1 MQTQAQTHIHP
12 QACPPAHPIGVLLV
26 DDHRTMLWGLSRLI
40 DGEQPRMK
48 VVATASSCEEA
59 VAQTQIL
66 CPDVIVLDLDL
77 DGHCALGILPMLLA
91 NGVSRVVVLTGER
104 EQRTLDLAVL
114 HGARGVMRK
123 DASAEQVLEAIERV
137 HHGELCVDAQAMGR
151 VFSELTSVKKPAPD
165 PEAARQASLTQK
177 EREIIRT
184 VVRGSG
190 ACNKALAALTFVTE
204 HTLRNHL
211 TSIYQKLGVAN
222 RLELYIYA
230 VKHHLDA
237 AAH

>member
-1 MQTQAQTHIHP
+1 MQTE
-12 QACPPAHPIGVLLV
+12 AHPIGVLLV
-26 DDHRTMLWGLSRLI
+26 DDHQTMLWGLSRLI

-48 VVATASSCEEA
+48 VVATASCCDEA
-59 VAQTQIL
+59 VAQTHSL
-66 CPDVIVLDLDL
+66 APDVIVLDLDL
-77 DGHCALGILPMLLA
+77 DGNCALGIMPQLLS
-91 NGVSRVVVLTGER
+91 NEVSRVVVLTGER

-123 DASAEQVLEAIERV
+123 DASAEQVLDAIERV
-137 HHGELCVDAQAMGR
+137 YNGELCVDAQTMGR
-151 VFSELTSVKKPAPD
+151 VFSELTSAKKPLKAD
-165 PEAARQASLTQK
+165 PEVARQASLTQK
-177 EREIIRT
+177 ERDIIRT

-190 ACNKALAALTFVTE
+190 ACNKTLAAQTFVTE

-211 TSIYQKLGVAN
+211 TSIYQKLDVAN

-237 AAH
+237 VAH

>member
-1 MQTQAQTHIHP
+1 MQTE
-12 QACPPAHPIGVLLV
+12 AHPIGVLLV
-26 DDHRTMLWGLSRLI
+26 DDHQTMLWGLSRLI

-48 VVATASSCEEA
+48 VVATARCCDEA
-59 VAQTQIL
+59 VAQTHSL
-66 CPDVIVLDLDL
+66 APDVIVLDLDL
-77 DGHCALGILPMLLA
+77 DGNCALGIMPQLLS
-91 NGVSRVVVLTGER
+91 NEVSRVVVLTGER

-123 DASAEQVLEAIERV
+123 DASAEQVLDAIERV
-137 HHGELCVDAQAMGR
+137 YNGELCVDAQTMGR
-151 VFSELTSVKKPAPD
+151 VFSELTSAKKPPKAD
-165 PEAARQASLTQK
+165 PEVARQASLTQK
-177 EREIIRT
+177 ERDIIRT

-190 ACNKALAALTFVTE
+190 ACNKTLAAQTFVTE

-211 TSIYQKLGVAN
+211 TSIYQKLDVAN

-237 AAH
+237 VAH